1 MMRNVWKCGVLEI
14 VDNLYISRA
23 QSARY
28 NGNKPPLCKGSFCT
42 VNKCFNMQDQ
52 TESAVKGKTFTPIVL
67 VQ

>member
-42 VNKCFNMQDQ
+42 LNECLNM
-52 TESAVKGKTFTPIVL
+52 TPSGRKAL
-67 VQ
+67 